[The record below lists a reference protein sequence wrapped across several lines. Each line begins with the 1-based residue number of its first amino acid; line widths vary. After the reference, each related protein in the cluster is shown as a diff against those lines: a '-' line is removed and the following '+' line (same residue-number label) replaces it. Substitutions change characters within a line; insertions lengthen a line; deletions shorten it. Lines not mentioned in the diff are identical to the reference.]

1 MNPLDQL
8 DWESLENMYTNL
20 KIMYVA
26 HNMMKLIYL
35 ICYTPIQEKIE
46 WIIMTQSV
54 WFWIVNESSLTV
66 LSKWSLVLAII
77 CQKHQLQVYL

>member
-1 MNPLDQL
+1 MCPHALFLQAQSN
-8 DWESLENMYTNL
+8 
-20 KIMYVA
+20 
-26 HNMMKLIYL
+26 L

-54 WFWIVNESSLTV
+54 WFWIVNESSLTM
-66 LSKWSLVLAII
+66 LSKRSLVLAI